1 MDNKAYLDQI
11 AVKEQP
17 KNSSP
22 FSSILSPMLLKL
34 IIGAVILIILLIV
47 VTAILNGNSS
57 SSSSSYSALYE
68 RYSLL
73 LAEDSPMQT
82 QKDNLRSAEL
92 RSNTTNFL
100 ITSDSFFSNYTSAVT
115 SAGATITT
123 GDATIANEMNSYSAN
138 LTNAYMNGYLDDSFA
153 SESAYQLAVLVQL
166 ETNIINT
173 TDNASL
179 KELLT
184 TNLESLKTYQA
195 VYQDYGSEE

>member
-22 FSSILSPMLLKL
+22 FSALLSPMLLKL

-47 VTAILNGNSS
+47 VTVILNSNSS

-68 RYSLL
+68 RYTML
-73 LAEDSPMQT
+73 LAEDSAMQT

-92 RSNTTNFL
+92 RSNTTNFI
-100 ITSDSFFSNYTSAVT
+100 ITSNSFLSNYTNAVT
-115 SAGATITT
+115 SAGTTITT
-123 GDATIANEMNSYSAN
+123 GDADIASEINTYATN
-138 LTNAYMNGYLDDSFA
+138 LNTAYMNGYLDDSFA
-153 SESAYQLAVLVQL
+153 SENAYQLAVLVQL
-166 ETNIINT
+166 ETNIANT

-179 KELLT
+179 KELIE
-184 TNLESLKTYQA
+184 TNLESLKSYQEI
-195 VYQDYGSEE
+195 YQNYGSEE

>member
-138 LTNAYMNGYLDDSFA
+138 LTNAYMNGYLDQSYA
-153 SESAYQLAVLVQL
+153 SECAYQVAILIQL
-166 ETNIINT
+166 EEDIYNTANNDALREILKSNIEN
-173 TDNASL
+173 
-179 KELLT
+179 
-184 TNLESLKTYQA
+184 LKTFQA
-195 VYQDYGSEE
+195 IYEKYDTE